1 MKEINNKINRFN
13 YLSDYYKSLLV
24 AKVEF
29 NQNKCA
35 TISINNKT
43 FQLWKV
49 KGADEAIRDDLNII
63 LDDMIFETEKELKD
77 FFD

>member
-43 FQLWKV
+43 FQL
-49 KGADEAIRDDLNII
+49 
-63 LDDMIFETEKELKD
+63 
-77 FFD
+77 

>member
-1 MKEINNKINRFN
+1 
-13 YLSDYYKSLLV
+13 
-24 AKVEF
+24 
-29 NQNKCA
+29 
-35 TISINNKT
+35 
-43 FQLWKV
+43 LWKV